1 MANFVDKFKGVAKGN
16 VFIAIDAANLE
27 RSVQDMWVN
36 PKDIPDNFKNF
47 KAEELCWRVDYQKM
61 EKFFKNSCKIKK
73 IKFYTADFQT
83 ANHHKFLG
91 FLKKALSFKLETKPL
106 KEYEDHTAECPHRK
120 ANFDVEIAVDAAYTL
135 KDYDAFILFS
145 GDCDFEYL
153 LKFLRGQNKLTIV
166 FSRTG
171 HVSKELPPASNYYFD
186 IIDFRDEILRIDP
199 KKK

>member
-1 MANFVDKFKGVAKGN
+1 MDNFIERFKRVAKGN
-16 VFIAIDAANLE
+16 AFIVIDAANLE

-36 PKDIPDNFKNF
+36 PKDIPDNLKNF
-47 KAEELCWRVDYQKM
+47 KAEELCWKVDYQKM
-61 EKFFKNSCKIKK
+61 KNFFNKSCKVQK

-83 ANHHKFLG
+83 ENHHKFLG
-91 FLKKALSFKLETKPL
+91 FLKKALSFKLGTKPL
-106 KEYEDHTAECPHRK
+106 KEYKDHTIESPHRK
-120 ANFDVEIAVDAAYTL
+120 ANFDVEIAVDATYRL
-135 KDYDAFILFS
+135 KDYDTLILFS

-171 HVSKELPPASNYYFD
+171 HVAKELPPASNYYFD
-186 IIDFRDEILRIDP
+186 IIDFRDEILVIGP